1 MNNDIASEMDEAIVP
16 AREDLET
23 LPKEAVEAVGAWMK
37 RHYLK
42 AGYKRLSKLLLEAA
56 PKVEG

>member
-1 MNNDIASEMDEAIVP
+1 MDEAIVP